1 MFFKRRQLDSQICF
15 FIQSMKKIQPHT
27 DVQLTGRAS
36 LESLRGRGRVLDHIL
51 KTTLNVQSLMK
62 QTAFID
68 DYMRNIYIIYRTV
81 KIVGYSF
88 EKQLLQAIFKSHI
101 QFYLY
106 MRCVRLYYMLY
117 MFWTMMYS
125 VNDKSQFNVLS
136 FIWASLMVQLQRI
149 CLQRRRCRRHRL
161 GPWVGKIPWKR
172 KWQFTPV
179 FFPEQSHGQR
189 SLVGYSPKGRNES
202 DMVEQ
207 LIAHAHVHLFRMVIL
222 LIPFSRRGF
231 KSLVFPTQSLLLLT
245 YIFIRY
251 LVLVK
256 GIF

>member
-1 MFFKRRQLDSQICF
+1 
-15 FIQSMKKIQPHT
+15 
-27 DVQLTGRAS
+27 
-36 LESLRGRGRVLDHIL
+36 
-51 KTTLNVQSLMK
+51 MK

-136 FIWASLMVQLQRI
+136 FIWASLMVQL
-149 CLQRRRCRRHRL
+149 
-161 GPWVGKIPWKR
+161 
-172 KWQFTPV
+172 
-179 FFPEQSHGQR
+179 
-189 SLVGYSPKGRNES
+189 
-202 DMVEQ
+202 
-207 LIAHAHVHLFRMVIL
+207 
-222 LIPFSRRGF
+222 
-231 KSLVFPTQSLLLLT
+231 
-245 YIFIRY
+245 
-251 LVLVK
+251 
-256 GIF
+256 